1 MQVQKISKAVTSAL
15 TYLEAS
21 IEAYAKGDENKVIQ
35 LIWHAAS
42 DLEYGLFL
50 FSLINH
56 DETPSSSW
64 KLPQSKKPET
74 ESLLASTQAL
84 LQEAAKNL
92 EANDLKEAY
101 KKTWIARG
109 QLLMVHDFFEK
120 KERKVFG

>member
-64 KLPQSKKPET
+64 KLLQPKQPET

-120 KERKVFG
+120 KERNVFG